1 MKKMEN
7 LTKMPAPSFYAQNTI
22 EHILWDTTRNCVKD
36 FGFTDCVIYEKDEH
50 RNVLVQR
57 TAVGPANP
65 DGNTIF
71 NFIEIEMGK
80 GIVGMVALTGKPE
93 IINGSTAN
101 YRYIFDE
108 KKLSQIVVPIFV
120 GGKVFGIINSK
131 HSNNDFHG
139 EYDLKLLEKIAVICA
154 ERIFKC
160 LTEEKLRTRIA
171 RDLHD
176 NMGSALSSISIYG
189 QIARMYND
197 QERKEELQQILDKI
211 NETSSEIIM
220 EMNDI
225 VWAIN
230 PRNDN
235 MTSILQRMESFAKP
249 LLASKK
255 IGFHFEY
262 YSSIMGLRLELTE
275 RKNFFLIF
283 KEAINNAIKY
293 SGCSRIN
300 VDIKYLDNHFC
311 MTITDDGKGFDI
323 VNHHQNGKIPVLNHT
338 GGNGLRN
345 MRVRAEEVNGKL
357 NVRSSIGNGTTVK
370 LCIPIP

>member
-1 MKKMEN
+1 
-7 LTKMPAPSFYAQNTI
+7 
-22 EHILWDTTRNCVKD
+22 
-36 FGFTDCVIYEKDEH
+36 
-50 RNVLVQR
+50 
-57 TAVGPANP
+57 
-65 DGNTIF
+65 
-71 NFIEIEMGK
+71 
-80 GIVGMVALTGKPE
+80 
-93 IINGSTAN
+93 
-101 YRYIFDE
+101 
-108 KKLSQIVVPIFV
+108 
-120 GGKVFGIINSK
+120 
-131 HSNNDFHG
+131 
-139 EYDLKLLEKIAVICA
+139 
-154 ERIFKC
+154 
-160 LTEEKLRTRIA
+160 
-171 RDLHD
+171 
-176 NMGSALSSISIYG
+176 
-189 QIARMYND
+189 
-197 QERKEELQQILDKI
+197 
-211 NETSSEIIM
+211 
-220 EMNDI
+220 MNDI